1 MYIPVYSLIFSF
13 NMIFYKTKI
22 FFSYICQ
29 LPICSKQNMHLQ
41 NNIKNND
48 SNIDAS
54 LCSHAGAC
62 LYERFYVILTMAL
75 KHYCSKMQAFS
86 QEPCDMKIFTS
97 GYFFISE

>member
-1 MYIPVYSLIFSF
+1 MYIPLYFLIFSF

-22 FFSYICQ
+22 LLVIYFYIYF
-29 LPICSKQNMHLQ
+29 LY
-41 NNIKNND
+41 D

-62 LYERFYVILTMAL
+62 LYERFHVILTMAL
-75 KHYCSKMQAFS
+75 KHYGSKTQACS